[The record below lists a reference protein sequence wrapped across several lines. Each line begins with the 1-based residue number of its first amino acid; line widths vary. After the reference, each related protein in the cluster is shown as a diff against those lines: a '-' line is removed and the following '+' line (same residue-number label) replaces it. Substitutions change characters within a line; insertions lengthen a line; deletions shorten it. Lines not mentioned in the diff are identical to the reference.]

1 MRKSHLRNATA
12 IGLILAAGISA
23 HTASA
28 ETSITT
34 ERTTPIATSTANSGA
49 ADDVKIAA
57 AGSIKLA
64 SGTAITLNSNNKVTT
79 EGAINMSASADNS
92 TGILINGGTTGEVSV
107 KSNITVTDNY
117 TPADSTTDDDDFVDG
132 EFATGTG
139 RYGIRLTGTTPF
151 TGKIEVTSGS
161 TITIEGNQSYG
172 IRLEAP
178 QVGNFSFDGAIAAAG
193 TDTKGISIENNV
205 TGNVYV
211 SGTVNALGRNASA
224 LNLSGNVSGSV
235 ILDGTMAGTG
245 YRFTSTLSDA
255 QLALLD
261 PDDLYQSGPL
271 VSISGN
277 LSKGLLLNSTVTADT
292 TNTDI
297 DGDGTLDANQTTANL
312 TQYGGAPA
320 LLIGSATQ
328 DITLNSVVTAKA
340 TDSYG
345 LVVKG
350 NVNAA
355 GLYKDVNATAIQ
367 IGGLG
372 HNVTL
377 QNGLS
382 IQGNITAVG
391 TKGNAT
397 GISLLSGANVANFVN
412 SGTMRA
418 TTTTLNNNSAIVVDI
433 AAGATVPAF
442 TNSGTISAT
451 GAGTTASAI
460 GVRDTSN
467 TLTSF
472 TNTGFIT
479 SVTVPADENNDG
491 VADTAVN
498 RGIAIDTRTNSAGL
512 TLVQTD
518 TKPDDD
524 TVAAPFIQGDILL
537 GAGND
542 SVTINGGQVLGNIDF
557 GAGSNTMLLDKKAI
571 VLGKITGSGTVA
583 LDVAEARLGLTGG
596 SQVNLSSL
604 HLGAKSELYLVLNPD
619 TATTPLLINTGTTT
633 IDSGAKVLLSLT
645 EIIKTPTQFTVMTGN
660 NISIANLDVATL
672 SQNVPWLY
680 NATLST
686 GTANTNLYADFRLKT
701 QSESGLSV
709 NEYSALDAVLTA
721 AQTDAATQLALL
733 AQTNPNSF
741 NEVYSAFLPDYS
753 GEALL
758 TLSKGHEA
766 LTHSLARQS
775 FLPSDGETQYWLQ
788 EYGFHMERER
798 AETTGF
804 TSTGFAF
811 AGGAERGL
819 MGNQAVGVYVAY
831 TTTTP
836 EDTFAAA
843 NETSSTSDIS
853 VGGYWRL
860 YNENFKAW
868 ASAGIGRATFDS
880 KRELISAQKVM
891 VAEADWSGISY
902 SGNIGASYETSLGPI
917 SMRPQVAVDFYALNE
932 DERTET
938 GGGSSFD
945 LTVDSRDSHMASAS
959 ALVFFGRANRKALI
973 QPEIWVG
980 YRQNV
985 SVEIA
990 DTTARFGTGNP
1001 FTLNGGDVEGGSPV
1015 VGFRL
1020 AASNEYGYL
1029 ALEAEA
1035 EKYDA
1040 YENYSISLRT
1050 GFKF

>member
-34 ERTTPIATSTANSGA
+34 ERTTPIATSTANNGA

-64 SGTAITLNSNNKVTT
+64 SGTAITLDSNHKVTT
-79 EGAINMSASADNS
+79 EGAINMASSADNS
-92 TGILINGGTTGEVSV
+92 TGILVNGGTTGEVSV

-139 RYGIRLTGTTPF
+139 RYGIRLVGASPF
-151 TGKIEVTSGS
+151 TGKIEVTSAS
-161 TITIEGNQSYG
+161 VITIEGNQSYG
-172 IRLEAP
+172 IRLESPLA
-178 QVGNFSFDGAIAAAG
+178 GNFSFDGAIAATG

-211 SGTVNALGRNASA
+211 SGTINTLGQNATA
-224 LNLSGNVSGSV
+224 LNLTGNVSGSV
-235 ILDGTMAGTG
+235 ILDGTISGTG
-245 YRFTSTLSDA
+245 YRFTSALTDA

-261 PDDLYQSGPL
+261 PDDLYQNGPL

-277 LSKGLLLNSTVTADT
+277 LSKGLLLNATVAADT

-312 TQYGGAPA
+312 TQYGGSPA

-340 TDSYG
+340 TDSFG

-350 NVNAA
+350 NVNSA
-355 GLYKDVNATAIQ
+355 GLYKDVNTTAIQ

-372 HNVTL
+372 RNVVL

-382 IQGNITAVG
+382 IQGNVNSVG

-397 GISLLSGANVANFVN
+397 GVSLLSGANVANFVN
-412 SGTMRA
+412 SGNIRV
-418 TTTTLNNNSAIVVDI
+418 TTTTLNNNSAIAVDI
-433 AAGATVPAF
+433 AAGAVVPAIN
-442 TNSGTISAT
+442 NSGTLSAS
-451 GAGTTASAI
+451 GGGTTASAI
-460 GVRDTSN
+460 AVRDRSN
-467 TLTSF
+467 SLTTF
-472 TNTGFIT
+472 NNTGFIT
-479 SVTVPADENNDG
+479 AVTAPGDENNDG
-491 VADTAVN
+491 IADTSLN

-512 TLVQTD
+512 TLTQTD

-537 GAGND
+537 GSGND
-542 SVTINGGQVLGNIDF
+542 ALTVNGGQIIGNIDF
-557 GAGSNTMLLDKKAI
+557 GAGANSLLLDKKAV
-571 VLGKITGSGTVA
+571 VLGKITGSGSVA
-583 LDVAEARLGLTGG
+583 LNVAEARLGLTGG

-604 HLGAKSELYLVLNPD
+604 RLGAKSELYVVLDPD
-619 TATTPLLINTGTTT
+619 TATTPVLINSGTTT

-645 EIIKTPTQFTVMTGN
+645 ELIKSPVQFTVMTGS
-660 NISIANLDVATL
+660 NINIANLDAATL
-672 SQNVPWLY
+672 DQNVPWLY
-680 NATLST
+680 KAALST
-686 GTANTNLYADFRLKT
+686 GTGGTNLYADFRLKT
-701 QSESGLSV
+701 QVESGLSV
-709 NEYSALDAVLTA
+709 NEYSALDAILTA
-721 AQTDAATQLALL
+721 AQTDTATSLALL
-733 AQTNPNSF
+733 AQTNQSGF
-741 NEVYSAFLPDYS
+741 DTVYSAFLPDYS

-766 LTHSLARQS
+766 LNHSLSKQS
-775 FLPSDGETQYWLQ
+775 FLPSNGETQYWLQ

-798 AETTGF
+798 GDTTGF
-804 TSTGFAF
+804 KSTGFAF

-819 MGNQAVGVYVAY
+819 MGNQAVGIYLAY

-836 EDTFAAA
+836 EDTFAAP
-843 NETSSTSDIS
+843 NESSSTSDLSI
-853 VGGYWRL
+853 GGYWRL

-868 ASAGIGRATFDS
+868 ASAGVGRATFDS
-880 KRELISAQKVM
+880 KRELISSQKVM
-891 VAEADWSGISY
+891 VTEADWSGISY
-902 SGNIGASYETSLGPI
+902 SGNLGASYEAAMGPVSI
-917 SMRPQVAVDFYALNE
+917 RPQVGIDFYALSE
-932 DERTET
+932 DDRTET

-945 LTVDSRDSHMASAS
+945 LTVESRDSHLASAS
-959 ALVFFGRANRKALI
+959 ALVVFGRANKRALI

-990 DTTARFGTGNP
+990 DTTARFGAGNP
-1001 FTLNGGDVEGGSPV
+1001 FTLTGGDVEGGSPV
-1015 VGFRL
+1015 VGFRIG
-1020 AASNEYGYL
+1020 AANEYGYL
-1029 ALEAEA
+1029 AIEAEA
-1035 EKYDA
+1035 EKYDS
-1040 YENYSISLRT
+1040 YENYSVSLRT